1 MKQLIR
7 KSLPFYLYP
16 ASNCHLKVNDR
27 TRCEICSKITLKTP
41 ELHQWRRSG
50 VFIVNFEH
58 VIVGWVKIK
67 GVYLLQTKQVE
78 LTENKKVEP
87 IQPVQTNIVE
97 KNFHSIHF
105 NNEPSFTRTTTC
117 RTIVLHTRLR
127 SLSNISK

>member
-16 ASNCHLKVNDR
+16 ASNYHLKVNDR

-41 ELHQWRRSG
+41 ELRQWRRSG

-78 LTENKKVEP
+78 LTEQESGADSASSDEYRRKK
-87 IQPVQTNIVE
+87 
-97 KNFHSIHF
+97 
-105 NNEPSFTRTTTC
+105 
-117 RTIVLHTRLR
+117 L
-127 SLSNISK
+127 SLDTFQQ